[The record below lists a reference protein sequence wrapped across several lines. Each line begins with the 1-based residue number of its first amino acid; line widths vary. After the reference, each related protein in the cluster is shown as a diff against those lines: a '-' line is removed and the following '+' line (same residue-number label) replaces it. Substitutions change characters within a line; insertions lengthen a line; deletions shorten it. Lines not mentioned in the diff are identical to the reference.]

1 MFAVITI
8 DRLDLVL
15 SWSLEALEQARQA
28 VLASI
33 PIRWLF
39 QTPIRFGVDVLRM
52 FSSPRLISFTLK

>member
-33 PIRWLF
+33 PIHWPF
-39 QTPIRFGVDVLRM
+39 QTPIRFGVDI
-52 FSSPRLISFTLK
+52 FCECFHPHA